1 MVAAAVAKAAWACPI
16 VVGHHAAL
24 RAAAGMELEP
34 GTFDVET
41 VENVVDAVVLG
52 DLVSAFVLEYCR

>member
-16 VVGHHAAL
+16 VVGHHVAL
-24 RAAAGMELEP
+24 LAAAGMELEP
-34 GTFDVET
+34 GTFDVE
-41 VENVVDAVVLG
+41 NVVDAAVPG